1 MFAAF
6 DHKSQWGQTAFK
18 TIRGICVKHATQSSN
33 CKRVLLGLH
42 STVYSLQATGY
53 NLQQSSL
60 PAGLFPLETRQ
71 TIGDSHCHFWPV
83 FSTLAKS
90 AKCTKLATGLE
101 SRWGGYCC
109 CFCNCS
115 YCSES
120 KESQMTANTRSQLTQ
135 SAFKW
140 VDAF

>member
-1 MFAAF
+1 LFAQVNAAF

-33 CKRVLLGLH
+33 ASLSAVYSLQSAVCTLH
-42 STVYSLQATGY
+42 STVR
-53 NLQQSSL
+53 NLQQSSRA
-60 PAGLFPLETRQ
+60 AGVFPLETRQ

-83 FSTLAKS
+83 FLAMAKS

-101 SRWGGYCC
+101 SRWGGCC
-109 CFCNCS
+109 CFC

-120 KESQMTANTRSQLTQ
+120 KESQMTANARSKLRQWY
-135 SAFKW
+135 FN
-140 VDAF
+140 DCM

>member
-1 MFAAF
+1 MGPNRLQNYSR
-6 DHKSQWGQTAFK
+6 HLCQTRDPVFQLQTRLA
-18 TIRGICVKHATQSSN
+18 RSALYS
-33 CKRVLLGLH
+33 LH

-115 YCSES
+115 YCRRIERKSND
-120 KESQMTANTRSQLTQ
+120 SQYTQ
-135 SAFKW
+135 PTDTISIQ
-140 VDAF
+140 VG